1 MPITFESGDNGR
13 NLKPCYWRQVK
24 VADTILRP
32 EPCSKSLG
40 PRGCFDEFRLAP
52 CRGDAC
58 RRHVLDVARRC
69 PAADA
74 AAAARAGL
82 SASATLSGSAA
93 SPRAVSARAD
103 AAGSAAANATAR
115 AAKPVHLR
123 IRRTG

>member
-13 NLKPCYWRQVK
+13 NLKPCYWCQVK

-32 EPCSKSLG
+32 EPYSKSLG

-69 PAADA
+69 PAAPTA
-74 AAAARAGL
+74 AAA
-82 SASATLSGSAA
+82 
-93 SPRAVSARAD
+93 RAVSARAD

-123 IRRTG
+123 IGRTGHGRPPFLR